1 MSTSDSSEP
10 ATPPAEATTRPQD
23 KSPARGMVAGTLLLS
38 GVLLG
43 ALVGGVIG
51 ALVGA
56 FGPLLAAGLFV
67 GFVGGTA
74 AVIVRFRDL

>member
-1 MSTSDSSEP
+1 MKTSDSSD
-10 ATPPAEATTRPQD
+10 RPTQPE

-38 GVLLG
+38 GVVLG
-43 ALVGGVIG
+43 ALVGGGVG

-56 FGPLLAAGLFV
+56 FGPLLAVGLFF
-67 GFVGGTA
+67 GFAGGTA

>member
-1 MSTSDSSEP
+1 MKPSDSSDR
-10 ATPPAEATTRPQD
+10 TTRPD
-23 KSPARGMVAGTLLLS
+23 KAPARGMVAGTLLLS

-43 ALVGGVIG
+43 GLIGGVLG

-56 FGPLLAAGLFV
+56 FGPLLAVGLFF
-67 GFVGGTA
+67 GFAGGTA

>member
-1 MSTSDSSEP
+1 MTDSNP
-10 ATPPAEATTRPQD
+10 NT
-23 KSPARGMVAGTLLLS
+23 ARGMQAGMLLLS
-38 GVLLG
+38 GVVLG
-43 ALVGGVIG
+43 GLVGGGLG

-56 FGPLLAAGLFV
+56 FGPLLAVGIFG

>member
-1 MSTSDSSEP
+1 MIPSSAMKPSDSSDP
-10 ATPPAEATTRPQD
+10 TTQPD
-23 KSPARGMVAGTLLLS
+23 KAPARGMVAGTLLLS

-43 ALVGGVIG
+43 ALVGGGLG

-56 FGPLLAAGLFV
+56 FGPLLAFGLFL

>member
-1 MSTSDSSEP
+1 
-10 ATPPAEATTRPQD
+10 
-23 KSPARGMVAGTLLLS
+23 MVAGTLLLS
-38 GVLLG
+38 GVILG
-43 ALVGGVIG
+43 GLIGGGIG

-56 FGPLLAAGLFV
+56 VGPLLGAGIFL

>member
-1 MSTSDSSEP
+1 MKPGDSSDR
-10 ATPPAEATTRPQD
+10 TTRPD
-23 KSPARGMVAGTLLLS
+23 KAPARGMAAGTLLLG

-43 ALVGGVIG
+43 GLVGGGLG

-56 FGPLLAAGLFV
+56 FGPLLAVGLFF

-74 AVIVRFRDL
+74 GVIVRFRDL

>member
-1 MSTSDSSEP
+1 MSPSIAMSRRDSSDP
-10 ATPPAEATTRPQD
+10 TTPPD

-43 ALVGGVIG
+43 ALLGGVIG

-56 FGPLLAAGLFV
+56 FGPLLAVGLFL
-67 GFVGGTA
+67 GFAGGTA

>member
-1 MSTSDSSEP
+1 
-10 ATPPAEATTRPQD
+10 
-23 KSPARGMVAGTLLLS
+23 MVAGMLLLS
-38 GVLLG
+38 GIVLGGLIG
-43 ALVGGVIG
+43 AGIG

-56 FGPLLAAGLFV
+56 FAPLLVVGIFV

>member
-1 MSTSDSSEP
+1 MTPGDSSDP
-10 ATPPAEATTRPQD
+10 STRPE
-23 KSPARGMVAGTLLLS
+23 KPTARGMAAGTLLLS

-43 ALVGGVIG
+43 GLIGGVLG

-56 FGPLLAAGLFV
+56 FGPLLAVGLFF
-67 GFVGGTA
+67 GFAGGTA

>member
-1 MSTSDSSEP
+1 MNPSDSSG
-10 ATPPAEATTRPQD
+10 RPTQPE

-43 ALVGGVIG
+43 ALIGGGLG

-56 FGPLLAAGLFV
+56 FGPLLAVGLFL
-67 GFVGGTA
+67 GFAGGTA

>member
-1 MSTSDSSEP
+1 M
-10 ATPPAEATTRPQD
+10 A
-23 KSPARGMVAGTLLLS
+23 AGTLLLG

-43 ALVGGVIG
+43 ALVGGLIG

-56 FGPLLAAGLFV
+56 FGPLLAVGLFL
-67 GFVGGTA
+67 GFAGGTA